1 MASETTTQQ
10 GWAGT
15 RFGQPKVGATAS
27 ISRTFGPR
35 DVELFSEISG
45 DRNPLHIDEKAA
57 KASVFGGLITQGGI
71 TTGLLNAVV
80 AEQLPGPGTVF
91 LSVSWS
97 FRRPTYFGE
106 TMTATVT
113 VEKARDDKPICNLRT
128 VVVNAEG
135 EVCVEGEAVTY
146 TAVLGEGGV

>member
-1 MASETTTQQ
+1 MTDKTASQQ
-10 GWAGT
+10 GWADT
-15 RFGQPKVGATAS
+15 RYGQPEVGATAS

-35 DVELFSEISG
+35 DVELFTEISG
-45 DRNPLHIDEKAA
+45 DRNPLHIDEEAA
-57 KASVFGGLITQGGI
+57 KASVFGGLITQGGV
-71 TTGLLNAVV
+71 TTGLLNALV
-80 AEQLPGPGTVF
+80 AEHLPGPGTVF

-97 FRRPTYFGE
+97 FRRPSYLGE

-113 VEKARDDKPICNLRT
+113 TEKVRDDKPICTLRT

-146 TAVLGEGGV
+146 TAALG